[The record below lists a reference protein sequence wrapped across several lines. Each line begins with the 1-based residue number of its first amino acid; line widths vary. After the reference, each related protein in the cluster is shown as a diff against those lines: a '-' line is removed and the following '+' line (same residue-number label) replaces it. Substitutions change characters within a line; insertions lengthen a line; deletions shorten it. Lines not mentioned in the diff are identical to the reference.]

1 MMTPEKINQYGNA
14 LYDALASST
23 AIEPFTTTEPD
34 MTIDDA
40 YAIQVVMMQKRLAV
54 TGEKMLGKKI
64 GITSQAV
71 MNMLKVNQPDY
82 GQLTTGMYVTSGGAI
97 DAKKLIAPKAEGELA
112 FVLKHDLMGPGITNA
127 DVLRATEYVIPCIEI
142 VDSRIRDWKIKI
154 QDTVADNGSS
164 GYFVLGESTIDPRD
178 IDLTL
183 VGMTLEKNGE
193 VAVTGA
199 GAAALGNP
207 VNAVAWLANELGRR
221 GIALHAGEVIL
232 SGALAAMV
240 PVKAGDGIVASF
252 GGIGSVS
259 VRFI

>member
-1 MMTPEKINQYGNA
+1 MTPEKINAYGQA
-14 LYDALASST
+14 LYEALATQT
-23 AIEPFTTTEPD
+23 AIEPFTNNEPD

-40 YAIQVVMMQKRLAV
+40 YAIQIVMMEKRIAE
-54 TGEKMLGKKI
+54 TGERILGKKI

-82 GQLTTGMYVTSGGAI
+82 GQLTTGMFVSSGGAI
-97 DAKKLIAPKAEGELA
+97 DASTLIAPKAEGELA
-112 FVLKHDLMGPGITNA
+112 FVLKHDLIGPGVSNA
-127 DVLRATEYVIPCIEI
+127 DVLRATEYVMPCIEV
-142 VDSRIRDWKIKI
+142 VDSRISDWKIKI

-207 VNAVAWLANELGRR
+207 VNAVAWLANELGKR
-221 GIALHAGEVIL
+221 GIPLRAGEVIL

-240 PVKAGDGIVASF
+240 PVEKGDGIVASF
-252 GGIGSVS
+252 GGVGSVS

>member
-1 MMTPEKINQYGNA
+1 MTPEKIKQYGNA
-14 LYDALASST
+14 LYDALATSAAIDPLT
-23 AIEPFTTTEPD
+23 AAEPE

-40 YAIQVVMMQKRLAV
+40 YAIQIVMMEKRLAE
-54 TGEKMLGKKI
+54 TGERMLGKKI

-82 GQLTTGMYVTSGGAI
+82 GQLTSGMLVESGGGI
-97 DAKKLIAPKAEGELA
+97 PSGKLIAPKAEGELA
-112 FVLKHDLMGPGITNA
+112 FVLKHDLQGPGVTNA
-127 DVLRATEYVIPCIEI
+127 DVLRATDYVIPCIEV
-142 VDSRIRDWKIKI
+142 VDSRIRDWKIRI

-164 GYFVLGESTIDPRD
+164 GYYVLGESTINPHD

-207 VNAVAWLANELGRR
+207 VNAVAWLANELGKR
-221 GIALHAGEVIL
+221 GIALRAGEVIL

-240 PVKAGDGIVASF
+240 PVVKGDNIVASF